1 MFRPL
6 NIFSLIADIFLKLSL
21 GIAFFNYGYGK
32 LIKLI
37 NNEADSLINM
47 VSNIPFFGLFP
58 VFFSWS
64 LALTESLVIFA
75 FIYGYINILPF
86 TNFISRF
93 AGFLCLIISLVII
106 YLHITVW
113 GDNLF
118 SHGPFD
124 SLNIKEGK
132 NTVLG
137 QFLFIPIS
145 IYILLNNRI
154 NHSALNDNK

>member
-6 NIFSLIADIFLKLSL
+6 NIFSLISDIFLKLSL
-21 GIAFFNYGYGK
+21 GIVFFNYGYGK

-75 FIYGYINILPF
+75 FVYGYISILPF
-86 TNFISRF
+86 TNFIFPNCFIRKIYYFKRF
-93 AGFLCLIISLVII
+93 YILI
-106 YLHITVW
+106 YLCVSKKICCRSTY
-113 GDNLF
+113 F
-118 SHGPFD
+118 
-124 SLNIKEGK
+124 
-132 NTVLG
+132 
-137 QFLFIPIS
+137 
-145 IYILLNNRI
+145 
-154 NHSALNDNK
+154 